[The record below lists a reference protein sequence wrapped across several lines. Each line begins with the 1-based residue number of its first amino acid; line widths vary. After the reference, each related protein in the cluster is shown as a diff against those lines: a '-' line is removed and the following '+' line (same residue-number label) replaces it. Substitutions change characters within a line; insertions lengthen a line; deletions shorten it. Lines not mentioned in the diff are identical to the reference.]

1 VSAVLLLVGAL
12 AAPPPSLSAPVRRS
26 LSEQSVTASRL
37 RFWIRRTAPRRRPTP
52 DAGSAFSFQR
62 SSYAI
67 VPGTLIGAVEVL
79 DVWTDARGQPIRPGV
94 YTLRYALQPLTKDH
108 HGVSAGRDFLVLVP
122 AARDRSPAV
131 RPDFDELVAASRLAS
146 GTGHPAIIALV
157 PLSDDEPD
165 TIRLGQFR
173 VRLVS
178 SYSSPPAT

>member
-1 VSAVLLLVGAL
+1 MSAALLLIGAL
-12 AAPPPSLSAPVRRS
+12 SAPPSLPPPIRRS
-26 LSEQSVTASRL
+26 LSASAVEVSGL
-37 RFWIRRTAPRRRPTP
+37 RFWLRRTAPPRRPTP
-52 DAGSAFSFQR
+52 DAGSAFSLQR

-79 DVWTDARGQPIRPGV
+79 DAWTDARGQPIRPGV

-108 HGVSAGRDFLVLVP
+108 HGVSPGRDFLVLVP

-131 RPDFDELVAASRLAS
+131 RPDFDELVAESRLAS

-157 PLSDDEPD
+157 PLSEDDPD

-178 SYSSPPAT
+178 S